1 MNNGRE
7 YNKLLLSAFFTYATT
22 MKEDPDLAT
31 VEALQRRFEWLG
43 NNECE
48 LIVNEF
54 DSFPKVE
61 EDIKRDTQDAV
72 SRLSTN
78 YAVSFAHTVG
88 KSMLRIARDSPA
100 RSDRQKDLIDTF
112 SEANVGGQVA
122 MAAATVAYIGANFA
136 SEVFWPSSRE
146 QC

>member
-1 MNNGRE
+1 M
-7 YNKLLLSAFFTYATT
+7 S
-22 MKEDPDLAT
+22 
-31 VEALQRRFEWLG
+31 V
-43 NNECE
+43 

-112 SEANVGGQVA
+112 SEASVGGQVA

-136 SEVFWPSSRE
+136 SGGILGQVAGTMLTKFLKTL
-146 QC
+146 